1 MEKIDTGLAQPHN
14 CTNHTLHIRSPPEP
28 FKSQK
33 AYSIECSVHT
43 CHSAP
48 ATDYG
53 TTFAAMIT
61 FQDVLKQKVIK

>member
-14 CTNHTLHIRSPPEP
+14 CTNHTLHIHSPPES

-33 AYSIECSVHT
+33 ACSIECRVHI
-43 CHSAP
+43 CHSP
-48 ATDYG
+48 LATDYD

-61 FQDVLKQKVIK
+61 FQDFLKQKVIK